1 MDRVRL
7 NEETGIPLFL
17 LPHAIARQIK
27 KRGDL
32 IYRIS
37 VKRTNRH
44 HYSVSV
50 RTKSLPRELMP
61 GRKTLVLSLPSTD
74 CRKGACAKGGAPS

>member
-1 MDRVRL
+1 MMDRVRL

-27 KRGDL
+27 KTGDR

-37 VKRTNRH
+37 VKRTDRH
-44 HYSVSV
+44 VYNVSV
-50 RTKSLPRELMP
+50 RTKSLPRELAP
-61 GRKTLVLSLPSTD
+61 GRKSPALLPISGHRN
-74 CRKGACAKGGAPS
+74 CGSIPGSMPP

>member
-1 MDRVRL
+1 MDRIRL

-37 VKRTNRH
+37 VKRTNMH

-61 GRKTLVLSLPSTD
+61 GRKWQGITLPPVD
-74 CRKGACAKGGAPS
+74 CHTGKYAKGGAPS

>member
-7 NEETGIPLFL
+7 NEIAGIPLFL
-17 LPHAIARQIK
+17 LPHTIAQQIRK
-27 KRGDL
+27 TGDR

-37 VKRTNRH
+37 VKRTNLH
-44 HYSVSV
+44 HYNVSV
-50 RTKSLPRELMP
+50 RIKSLSRELMP
-61 GRKTLVLSLPSTD
+61 GGKTLAPSGPPAN

>member
-1 MDRVRL
+1 MGRVRL

-17 LPHAIARQIK
+17 LPHAIALQIK

-37 VKRTNRH
+37 VKRTCWH
-44 HYSVSV
+44 HYNVSV
-50 RTKSLPRELMP
+50 RIKSLPRELASGCGTVVRSPALP
-61 GRKTLVLSLPSTD
+61 GPGKRGV
-74 CRKGACAKGGAPS
+74 AGGEGSA

>member
-1 MDRVRL
+1 MDRIRL

-17 LPHAIARQIK
+17 LPRAIARQIK
-27 KRGDL
+27 KTGDR

-37 VKRTNRH
+37 VKRTNH
-44 HYSVSV
+44 HLYNVSV

-61 GRKTLVLSLPSTD
+61 ALGMPARGQDSKNPDKRVV
-74 CRKGACAKGGAPS
+74 AGGAFS

>member
-37 VKRTNRH
+37 VKRTNLH

-50 RTKSLPRELMP
+50 RTKSVPRELAPGCTMP
-61 GRKTLVLSLPSTD
+61 ALLQAPQYPGKRMP
-74 CRKGACAKGGAPS
+74 AGGALP

>member
-1 MDRVRL
+1 MDRIRL

-44 HYSVSV
+44 HYNVSV

-61 GRKTLVLSLPSTD
+61 GEKMRALSLQPAD
-74 CRKGACAKGGAPS
+74 CGKAVCAKGGARS